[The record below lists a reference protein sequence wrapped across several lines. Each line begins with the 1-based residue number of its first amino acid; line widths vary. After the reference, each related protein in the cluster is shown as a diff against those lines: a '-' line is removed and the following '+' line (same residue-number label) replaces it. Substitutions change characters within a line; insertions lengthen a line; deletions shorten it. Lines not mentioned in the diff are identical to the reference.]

1 MADGV
6 NTVEVYLDNILQ
18 VLHDMINNDNRWVKQ
33 VKQLSYAIA
42 CWVSFSDI
50 AETLRHDTLCIDCV

>member
-1 MADGV
+1 MVVKTDSESGSSTMADGV

-42 CWVSFSDI
+42 C
-50 AETLRHDTLCIDCV
+50 